1 MDLFTTVAIILVVL
15 WALGLVGGLGG
26 AVDTSV
32 TINCGYCDTHQAYPG
47 KKPSH
52 RITYAIEHKLYFFI
66 SAILCASL
74 TVEIQ

>member
-1 MDLFTTVAIILVVL
+1 LDLFTTVAIILVVI
-15 WALGLVGGLGG
+15 WALGLVGGLG

-32 TINCGYCDTHQAYPG
+32 TGNCGYCDTHQAYPG
-47 KKPSH
+47 KKPSN
-52 RITYAIEHKLYFFI
+52 RIIYTIDHKLYFFI